1 MSQPATQQEL
11 LFAEAR
17 ESDVTPPDVGTW
29 KMLIVDDEKEVHDV
43 TKLALDGFKFS
54 GAPLQ
59 FMSAYSGEEAK
70 RMIAD
75 NPDIAIILLDVVMES
90 DHAGLDV
97 VKYVRDELKNQTT
110 RIVLRT
116 GQPGQAPERS
126 VIIEYDINDYK
137 DKTEL
142 TAQKLFTL
150 MYSSLR
156 SYRDILALEA
166 NRKGLRQVID
176 ASANIF
182 ELQSMNQ
189 FTQGVLEQ
197 LISLLNLRGD
207 AMYCQAK
214 GFAAT
219 RTEDALHVIAA
230 TGEFEDYIGR
240 DAWTM
245 LDDTT
250 RAQLETALSEQK
262 NIHSKDYYAAY
273 FKSKSG
279 AENVLFVGH
288 KGPLAEVEKNL
299 VEVFCRNVSIAFDN
313 MYLKQDI
320 EDTQRDIV
328 YRLGE
333 AVETRSKETGYHV
346 KRIAEYS
353 HLFAEV
359 LGLSDD
365 EAEIIRLASP
375 LHDVGKVAI
384 PDAILNKP
392 GRLTREEWEIM
403 KTHATVGYDMFK
415 SSKREI
421 LRAGAVIAHQHHEKW
436 NGSGYPNGVGGTDIH
451 IYGRIVALADVFDA
465 LGSERCYKKAWELD
479 RILELLRAERGMH
492 FDPSLVD
499 IFFANLPEFLAIR
512 DRLVE
517 PTAFEPT

>member
-1 MSQPATQQEL
+1 MSRPATQQDL
-11 LFAEAR
+11 LFAEAP
-17 ESDVTPPDVGTW
+17 ESEVAAPDVGTW
-29 KMLIVDDEKEVHDV
+29 KLLIVDDEKEIHDV

-54 GAPLQ
+54 GASLK
-59 FMSAYSGEEAK
+59 FISAFSGEEAK

-75 NPDIAIILLDVVMES
+75 NPDTAIILLDVVMETE
-90 DHAGLDV
+90 HAGLEV
-97 VKYVRDELKNQTT
+97 VKYIREELRNETT

-116 GQPGQAPERS
+116 GQPGQAPERT
-126 VIIEYDINDYK
+126 VITEYDINDYK

-150 MYSSLR
+150 MFSSLR

-166 NRKGLRQVID
+166 NRKGLRQVIN

-189 FTQGVLEQ
+189 FAQGVLEQ
-197 LISLLNLRGD
+197 LISLLYLRGD
-207 AMYCQAK
+207 AMFCQVK

-219 RTEDALHVIAA
+219 RTDDALSVIAA
-230 TGEFEDYIGR
+230 TGEFEDHIGR
-240 DAWTM
+240 DAWTI
-245 LDDTT
+245 LDATSKT
-250 RAQLETALSEQK
+250 QLQTALSERK
-262 NIHSKDYYAAY
+262 NIHSTDYYAAY

-279 AENVLFVGH
+279 AENVLFVGL
-288 KGPLAEVEKNL
+288 KGPLGEVEKDL

-359 LGLSDD
+359 LGLSGD
-365 EAEIIRLASP
+365 EAEILRLASP

-392 GRLTREEWEIM
+392 GKLTRED
-403 KTHATVGYDMFK
+403 GK
-415 SSKREI
+415 S
-421 LRAGAVIAHQHHEKW
+421 
-436 NGSGYPNGVGGTDIH
+436 
-451 IYGRIVALADVFDA
+451 
-465 LGSERCYKKAWELD
+465 
-479 RILELLRAERGMH
+479 
-492 FDPSLVD
+492 
-499 IFFANLPEFLAIR
+499 
-512 DRLVE
+512 
-517 PTAFEPT
+517 